1 MFKSSN
7 DPYKISELKSYRCG
21 EIKMKGFI
29 S

>member
-1 MFKSSN
+1 MFSSSN
-7 DPYKISELKSYRCG
+7 DPYKISKLKSYRSG